1 MLVLGATGIAGKLAV
16 QIAKLLGAGRIIA
29 AGRNPTVLEELPG
42 LGADATIRLDDP
54 HEALCRAFIRAAGD
68 TGVHVILDYLWGAPT
83 EALLAALERT
93 GVLLESSGPRLVQIG
108 NTAGPRV
115 SLSAQIVRSAN
126 LTIVGGGFP
135 PPDVFMTA
143 FRELMDAAATG
154 KISIATE
161 PVPLADFE
169 QAWQRGDQ
177 NGRRIVI
184 VP

>member
-1 MLVLGATGIAGKLAV
+1 MVLGATGIAGKLAV

-54 HEALCRAFIRAAGD
+54 DEALSRAFIRAAGD

-161 PVPLADFE
+161 PVPIADFE